1 LFDSFLLK
9 LALQHSPVP
18 SSQGS
23 SSNHSLE
30 AAVVGDGEKTH
41 LVPSPHPKR
50 WMSGGEIL

>member
-9 LALQHSPVP
+9 LALLHSPVP

-30 AAVVGDGEKTH
+30 AADVGNEEKTH
-41 LVPSPHPKR
+41 LVPSPRLKR